1 MSGSVVKVV
10 TVVTLTSEG
19 GHTVQTHS
27 KDTGIQVIL
36 TGISNPVIASA
47 CTIDP
52 NFVSN
57 CEYQVKGFGKV
68 DIGTAVVANETMQ
81 GMILSDLNAQFVFIG
96 EKNRFEKLKLTI
108 YE

>member
-1 MSGSVVKVV
+1 MSDSV
-10 TVVTLTSEG
+10 TVVTLIPEG
-19 GHTVQTHS
+19 GHTVQRHS

-57 CEYQVKGFGKV
+57 CEYQVKGFEKV
-68 DIGTAVVANETMQ
+68 DIGTAVVANENMQ
-81 GMILSDLNAQFVFIG
+81 RMELSCMNAPFVFIG
-96 EKNRFEKLKLTI
+96 EKEQFEQLKLTI